1 LIGPVRFGAAGGSG
15 EKAAT
20 ETAEAYALASV
31 TYGENPLGS
40 GINR

>member
-1 LIGPVRFGAAGGSG
+1 MPNSLYRAVRGSG
-15 EKAAT
+15 EKAAA
-20 ETAEAYALASV
+20 ETAEAYAPASV